1 MSFCDVNPQTCEERG
16 RQVRLRAFEERKKT
30 ARPYVEHRG
39 CRLAERSST
48 ILQSL
53 YQLIIP
59 RIDLYKDRIDGR
71 AYWHRETMRV
81 P

>member
-1 MSFCDVNPQTCEERG
+1 
-16 RQVRLRAFEERKKT
+16 
-30 ARPYVEHRG
+30 VEHRG
-39 CRLAERSST
+39 CRLAEKSST

-53 YQLIIP
+53 YQLIVP